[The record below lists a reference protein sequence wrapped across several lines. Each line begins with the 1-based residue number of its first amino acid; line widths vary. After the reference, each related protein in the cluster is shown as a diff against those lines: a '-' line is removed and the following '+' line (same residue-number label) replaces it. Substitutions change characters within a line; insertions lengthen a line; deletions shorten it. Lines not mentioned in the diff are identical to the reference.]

1 MTSSNKHP
9 FRKQELQLTLSYKN
23 EREAEAVA
31 KAVSPDN
38 LEVPAGLFVKTVKR
52 GSKVFTIIECETR
65 LETFIATIDDLL
77 SCVSVA
83 EKAFSVAKKFKVHRN
98 CVENVG

>member
-1 MTSSNKHP
+1 LEAEI
-9 FRKQELQLTLSYKN
+9 RLCYGN

-38 LEVPAGLFVKTVKR
+38 VEVPSSLTV
-52 GSKVFTIIECETR
+52 ETVR
-65 LETFIATIDDLL
+65 ERNEVLTRVDCQTKLPTLIATLDDLL

-83 EKAFSVAKKFKVHRN
+83 EKSFKVAKNSKRPRVQ
-98 CVENVG
+98 

>member
-1 MTSSNKHP
+1 L
-9 FRKQELQLTLSYKN
+9 EAELTLSYEN

-38 LEVPAGLFVKTVKR
+38 VRVPSGLFIKTIRR
-52 GSKVFTIIECETR
+52 GKKVLTLVRCEMRLQTFT
-65 LETFIATIDDLL
+65 ATLDDFL

-83 EKAFSVAKKFKVHRN
+83 ENAFSAAKKA
-98 CVENVG
+98 

>member
-1 MTSSNKHP
+1 LEAEI
-9 FRKQELQLTLSYKN
+9 RLCYGN

-38 LEVPAGLFVKTVKR
+38 VEVPPGLTVKTVREKTEVLTR
-52 GSKVFTIIECETR
+52 VECQTR
-65 LETFIATIDDLL
+65 LETFIATLDDLL

-83 EKAFSVAKKFKVHRN
+83 EKTFTVAEKFKASKDAL
-98 CVENVG
+98 EP